1 MLERQAAVQRVDDVA
16 RVVRESARDAE
27 RVEIGRWLVTRLRGR
42 QHEPRLLSHR
52 LGADAGVADRAQIPH
67 EAPIGDALRT
77 VVAAEDRPDG
87 EAHRVLRDNGILIVK
102 CQDEVSANRQ
112 NLTHVEIINEYEKL
126 GFYTKDLFIVVRQN
140 KPVVSRLKKQVH
152 ARKNHSYFLVFS
164 KMPDGAKL
172 KTTR

>member
-27 RVEIGRWLVTRLRGR
+27 RVEIGRWLVTRLLGR

-67 EAPIGDALRT
+67 EPPIGDALRT

-87 EAHRVLRDNGILIVK
+87 IVAGPTAAPGDDAIGRGDHHAEDPRAIGPGPRK
-102 CQDEVSANRQ
+102 AQRLPAGRIGGADDGALVTRTGTGATERLCHSAVAMAPPARF
-112 NLTHVEIINEYEKL
+112 V
-126 GFYTKDLFIVVRQN
+126 IVVG
-140 KPVVSRLKKQVH
+140 SRRS
-152 ARKNHSYFLVFS
+152 AT
-164 KMPDGAKL
+164 P
-172 KTTR
+172 